1 MAKKDARTMN
11 PPKETKISDL
21 QLAAFLLARDFDLV
35 RTEGSS
41 PRTQFIFS
49 NVSDE
54 EVFSFYRGEPLVNA
68 RRLFDC
74 YRNLRGLL
82 HQRGDGRR

>member
-1 MAKKDARTMN
+1 MN
-11 PPKETKISDL
+11 PPNETKISDL

-41 PRTQFIFS
+41 PRTEFVFS
-49 NVSDE
+49 GVSE
-54 EVFSFYRGEPLVNA
+54 KEIFSFYRDEPLVNA